1 MCGEKKF
8 IRDEGE
14 LFHVNDFIGDVY
26 RSELCLGRD
35 EEWDK
40 RVLLE
45 NICFSPKKFRH
56 CLWCHFRCIMK
67 KIRMALSGHGPWF
80 IVRRI

>member
-26 RSELCLGRD
+26 RSELCLGR
-35 EEWDK
+35 EMRNGIK
-40 RVLLE
+40 GF
-45 NICFSPKKFRH
+45 C
-56 CLWCHFRCIMK
+56 
-67 KIRMALSGHGPWF
+67 
-80 IVRRI
+80 